1 MVDITVRV
9 PDSLAEKLE
18 PMRAWLPYVLEL
30 SLAGFRTLAGQTVSE
45 IIEFLASGPVPSEVL
60 GYNATERASE
70 RAKRL
75 LALNRAGIIS
85 SDEQL
90 ELEELEQVEHIVT
103 LLKAQAQEMLL
114 EGNKWQQKYP

>member
-30 SLAGFRTLAGQTVSE
+30 SLVGFRTLAAQTVSE
-45 IIEFLASGPVPSEVL
+45 VIEFLASGPAPSEVL
-60 GYNATERASE
+60 GYNATERARE
-70 RAKRL
+70 RTKRL

-85 SDEQL
+85 SEEQL
-90 ELEELEQVEHIVT
+90 ELDELEQVEHLVT
-103 LLKAQAQEMLL
+103 LLKVQAQEMLL
-114 EGNKWQQKYP
+114 EGNRWQ